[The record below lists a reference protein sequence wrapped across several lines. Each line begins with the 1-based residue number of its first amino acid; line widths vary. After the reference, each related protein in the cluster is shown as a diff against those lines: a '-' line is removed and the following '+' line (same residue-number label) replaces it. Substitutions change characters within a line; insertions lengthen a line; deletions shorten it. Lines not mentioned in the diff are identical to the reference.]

1 MESYISTENF
11 NAMVDNIVLAT
22 NKTKEEVTL
31 ETKKILRKKGISIG
45 ESLEDTIRTAQRT
58 AGENAVI
65 EDLRRKRLIT

>member
-45 ESLEDTIRTAQRT
+45 ESLEDTIRTA
-58 AGENAVI
+58 GENAVI